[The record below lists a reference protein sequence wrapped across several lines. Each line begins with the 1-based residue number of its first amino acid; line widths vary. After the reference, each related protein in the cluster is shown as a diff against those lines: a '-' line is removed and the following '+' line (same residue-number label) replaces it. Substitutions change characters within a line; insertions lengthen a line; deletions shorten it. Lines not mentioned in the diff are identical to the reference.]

1 MGIPAWGVHEVAA
14 VASIVR
20 DVFILVGF
28 AFAGRQVFE
37 AAKSRTLNATSM
49 LLEEMAKADL
59 RMSRHVVIYDLKK
72 PSNVAAMNKEDRELM
87 TSVALTYDRIGYLIR
102 QNLLP
107 AKPLFDF
114 HGEDIE
120 LLWEKIWPVVKYY
133 REEAEPKRPNYCN
146 SFKWLATVWLPTM
159 RNQ

>member
-1 MGIPAWGVHEVAA
+1 MGIHGWGVHELAA

-20 DVFILVGF
+20 DVFILVGLTV
-28 AFAGRQVFE
+28 AGKQVVE
-37 AAKSRTLNATSM
+37 AARSRTLNATSM
-49 LLEEMAKADL
+49 LLEEIARTDL
-59 RMSRHVVIYDLKK
+59 RMSRHAVIHDLKK
-72 PSNVAAMNKEDRELM
+72 TSNVAAMNKEDRELI
-87 TSVALTYDRIGYLIR
+87 TFVASTYDRIGYLIR

-120 LLWEKIWPVVKYY
+120 LLRDKIWPVVKYY

-146 SFKWLATVWLPTM
+146 SFRWLATVWLPSM